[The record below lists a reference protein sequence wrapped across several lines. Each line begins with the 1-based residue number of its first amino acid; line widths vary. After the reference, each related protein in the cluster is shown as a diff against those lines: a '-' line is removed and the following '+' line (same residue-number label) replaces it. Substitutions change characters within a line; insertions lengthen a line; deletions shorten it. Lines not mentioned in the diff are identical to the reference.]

1 MTQARKFVSLFV
13 LVGMLLAAIGGGVAA
28 QDEPIELV
36 YWSMWNE
43 TEGQALVIQDW
54 IAAFEELH
62 PNITIN
68 AVWNG
73 RQNQTLVRTAL
84 AGGTVIDI
92 VDQDADQIAGG
103 LMLEGLGLPLNDY
116 LDMPALDE
124 DVPLRD
130 VFLPGTLDL
139 FALDGEVYLLPYIY
153 NTVQFWYDRRIF
165 EEVGVEVP
173 TTWDEFLAVCE
184 ALQEA
189 GYAPIAAEGNEPFY
203 STFYLA
209 NMVARIKGPGFLLQT
224 VEDHTGEMWRDPV
237 YLESSQMLRLL
248 WDEEYIPPVTLG
260 YVWPQGQN
268 TLAFGEAGMSLVGS
282 WLPIE
287 LSNMVDPDFQWGG
300 FNFPAVEGGVGSA
313 NDTQALLL
321 SFMVMNSTEHP
332 DEAAEFLRFIMTQ
345 ENQQLMADDALVGVT
360 RVGIEWAEAIQDAYA
375 AASTAENIFPDVDG
389 VYANYPEYLNTILG
403 VNYADLWQGNITPE
417 EFVEVMA
424 TQSAE
429 YWAEHAE

>member
-1 MTQARKFVSLFV
+1 MFKAKRILSLVVLLAMTLVSL
-13 LVGMLLAAIGGGVAA
+13 GGVVA
-28 QDEPIELV
+28 QDEQIELV

-43 TEGQALVIQDW
+43 TEGQALVIQKW
-54 IAAFEELH
+54 IEAFEAEH

-103 LMLEGLGLPLNDY
+103 LMREGFGLPLNDY
-116 LDMPALDE
+116 LEMPDLDTGE
-124 DVPLRD
+124 PLKD

-139 FALDGEVYLLPYIY
+139 FALDGDIYLLPYIY
-153 NTVQFWYDRRIF
+153 NTVQFWYDKRVFR
-165 EEVGVEVP
+165 EVGIEVP
-173 TTWDEFLAVCE
+173 LTWEEFLANNDK
-184 ALQEA
+184 LREA

-209 NMVARIKGPGFLLQT
+209 NMVARIKGPGFLLET
-224 VEDHTGEMWRDPV
+224 AGDKTGEMWRDPV
-237 YLESSQMLRLL
+237 YLETSEMLRLL
-248 WDEEYIPPVTLG
+248 WDRGDIPAVTLG

-268 TLAFGEAGMSLVGS
+268 TLAFGEAAMSLVGS

-287 LSNMVDPDFQWGG
+287 LANMVDPGFEWGG
-300 FNFPAVEGGVGSA
+300 FNFPAVEGGEGSV

-321 SFMVMNSTEHP
+321 SFMIIKDTEHP
-332 DEAAEFLRFIMTQ
+332 DEAAEFLRFIMTE
-345 ENQQLMADDALVGVT
+345 ENQQLMADESLVGVT
-360 RVGIEWAEAIQDAYA
+360 RAGIEWAPAIADAQA
-375 AASTAENIFPDVDG
+375 AALNAERLFPDVDG
-389 VYANYPEYLNTILG
+389 VYAQYPEYLNTVLG
-403 VNYADLWQGNITPE
+403 ANYSLLWQGEITPE
-417 EFVEVMA
+417 EFVENMA

-429 YWAEHAE
+429 YWATHE